1 MQIKQDNSQFKAD
14 RTKSGRERYTLEGK
28 ALTGVTTIIGMQ
40 DKSYLVNWAA
50 KEAYKQILG
59 FLEDPKATIL
69 NLISIVKQIIKDKNY
84 AHTRKSKGA
93 TDKGTTAHDF
103 VEKFIKDYISSGEYH
118 REVIEDEEVAN
129 SVYRFYNWAEKHK
142 VEFFAS
148 EESVYSREFWYAG
161 TFDFICKIDGK
172 TLLGD
177 FKTSKQIDD
186 TYFAQGAAYA
196 IAVEESNPE
205 IKFDGVI
212 IVRSILAKEGAV
224 WYEKSS
230 NGKAKKMVQ
239 EPFEVVCSF
248 NIEREKTYFLSLLN
262 LYRYTKGSEIKRW
275 ILAEEVADF
284 PEGDYPLDK

>member
-1 MQIKQDNSQFKAD
+1 MKIINNENFKVN
-14 RTKSGRERYTLEGK
+14 RTKSGRGRYTLDGRD
-28 ALTGVTTIIGMQ
+28 LTGVTSVCNMQ
-40 DKSYLVNWAA
+40 SKGFLVNWAA
-50 KEAYKQILG
+50 SEAYKDSLTLTDDEIKLV
-59 FLEDPKATIL
+59 L
-69 NLISIVKQIIKDKNY
+69 KDKNY

-103 VEKFIKDYISSGEYH
+103 VEKFIKDYISSGEYN

-129 SVYRFYNWAEKHK
+129 SVYRFYDWAEKHK

-212 IVRSILAKEGAV
+212 IVRSILAKEGQV

-230 NGKAKKMVQ
+230 NGKAKKMQ
-239 EPFEVVCSF
+239 NEAFEVVCSF

-275 ILAEEVADF
+275 VLAEEVADF
-284 PEGDYPLDK
+284 PEGDYPIDK

>member
-1 MQIKQDNSQFKAD
+1 MQINKSNNFIAN
-14 RTKSGRERYTLEGK
+14 RTKSGRDRYL
-28 ALTGVTTIIGMQ
+28 LDNISMPGVTTITNQQSKGF
-40 DKSYLVNWAA
+40 LVNWAA
-50 KEAYKQILG
+50 SEAYKDSL
-59 FLEDPKATIL
+59 TITDDEIKL
-69 NLISIVKQIIKDKNY
+69 VLKDKNY

-103 VEKFIKDYISSGEYH
+103 VEKFIKDYISTGTYN
-118 REVIEDEEVAN
+118 RDVIEDEEVAN
-129 SVYRFYNWAEKHK
+129 SVYRFYDWAEKHK

-275 ILAEEVADF
+275 VLAEEVADF
-284 PEGDYPLDK
+284 PEGDYPIDK

>member
-1 MQIKQDNSQFKAD
+1 MQINKSNNFIAN
-14 RTKSGRERYTLEGK
+14 RTKSGRDRYL
-28 ALTGVTTIIGMQ
+28 LDNISMPGVTTITNQQSKGF
-40 DKSYLVNWAA
+40 LVPWAA
-50 KEAYKQILG
+50 SEAYKDSLTLTDDEIKLV
-59 FLEDPKATIL
+59 L
-69 NLISIVKQIIKDKNY
+69 KDKNY

-103 VEKFIKDYISSGEYH
+103 VEKFIKDYISTGTYN
-118 REVIEDEEVAN
+118 RDVIEDEEVAN
-129 SVYRFYNWAEKHK
+129 SVYRFYDWAEKHK

-230 NGKAKKMVQ
+230 NGKAKKMQ
-239 EPFEVVCSF
+239 NEAFEVVCSF

-284 PEGDYPLDK
+284 PEGDYPI

>member
-1 MQIKQDNSQFKAD
+1 MQINKSNNFIAN
-14 RTKSGRERYTLEGK
+14 RTKSGRDRYL
-28 ALTGVTTIIGMQ
+28 LDNISMPGVTTITNQQSKGF
-40 DKSYLVNWAA
+40 LVNWAA
-50 KEAYKQILG
+50 SEAYKDSLTLTDDEIKLV
-59 FLEDPKATIL
+59 L
-69 NLISIVKQIIKDKNY
+69 KDKNY

-103 VEKFIKDYISSGEYH
+103 VEKFIKDYISTGTYN
-118 REVIEDEEVAN
+118 RDVIEDEEVAN
-129 SVYRFYNWAEKHK
+129 SVYRFYDWAEKHK

-230 NGKAKKMVQ
+230 NGKAKKMQ
-239 EPFEVVCSF
+239 NEAFEVVCSF

-284 PEGDYPLDK
+284 PEGDYPIDK

>member
-1 MQIKQDNSQFKAD
+1 MQINKSNNFIAN
-14 RTKSGRERYTLEGK
+14 RTKSGRDRYL
-28 ALTGVTTIIGMQ
+28 LDNISMPGVTTITNQQSKGF
-40 DKSYLVNWAA
+40 LVNWAA
-50 KEAYKQILG
+50 SEAYKDSL
-59 FLEDPKATIL
+59 TITDDEIKL
-69 NLISIVKQIIKDKNY
+69 VLKDKNY

-103 VEKFIKDYISSGEYH
+103 VEKFIKDYISTGTYN
-118 REVIEDEEVAN
+118 RDVIEDEEVAN
-129 SVYRFYNWAEKHK
+129 SVYRFYDWAEKHK

-230 NGKAKKMVQ
+230 NGKAKKMQ
-239 EPFEVVCSF
+239 NEAFEVVCSF

-284 PEGDYPLDK
+284 PEGDYPIDK

>member
-1 MQIKQDNSQFKAD
+1 MQINKSNNFIAN
-14 RTKSGRERYTLEGK
+14 RTKSGRDRYL
-28 ALTGVTTIIGMQ
+28 LDNISMPGVTTITNQQSKGF
-40 DKSYLVNWAA
+40 LVNWAA
-50 KEAYKQILG
+50 SEAYKDSLTLTDDEIKLV
-59 FLEDPKATIL
+59 L
-69 NLISIVKQIIKDKNY
+69 KDKNY

-103 VEKFIKDYISSGEYH
+103 VEKFIKDYISSGEYN

-129 SVYRFYNWAEKHK
+129 SVYRFYDWAEKHK

-212 IVRSILAKEGAV
+212 IVRSILAKEGQV

-230 NGKAKKMVQ
+230 NGKAKKMQ
-239 EPFEVVCSF
+239 NEAFEVVCSF

-275 ILAEEVADF
+275 VLAEEVADF
-284 PEGDYPLDK
+284 PEGDYPIDK